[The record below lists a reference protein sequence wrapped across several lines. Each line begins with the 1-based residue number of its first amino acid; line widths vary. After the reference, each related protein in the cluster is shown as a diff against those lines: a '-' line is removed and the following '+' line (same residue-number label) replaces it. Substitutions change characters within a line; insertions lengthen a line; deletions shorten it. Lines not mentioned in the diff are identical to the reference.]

1 MNERGKIT
9 YNNGQEWIMFKDE
22 YYYPKGLQRGINTI
36 FKIENNCNE
45 ELKEC
50 LSYFEN
56 RKDYVQNIIYIKLQ
70 RFTSEESIN
79 EFTMQGLKLIN
90 ENNTI
95 KMKDID
101 YNEFACTYIKNI
113 VRNELLHLF
122 KQKEAVKNCLFNN
135 FLKQIAM

>member
-9 YNNGQEWIMFKDE
+9 YNNGQEWIMFDDE

-36 FKIENNCNE
+36 FKIENNCNNE
-45 ELKEC
+45 IKEC

-56 RKDYVQNIIYIKLQ
+56 RKDYVQDIISIKLQ
-70 RFTSEESIN
+70 RFISEEGIN
-79 EFTMQGLKLIN
+79 EFTKQGIKLISSNN
-90 ENNTI
+90 EI

-101 YNEFACTYIKNI
+101 YNEFACNYIKNI

-122 KQKEAVKNCLFNN
+122 KQKEVVKIHLFDK
-135 FLKQIAM
+135 FLKQIAI